1 MIKRHDT
8 RYRHFLVS
16 LPKKKTSMKKNVNQT
31 IIKSNVLAVSG
42 CVIFE
47 KKKKKSF
54 FVLCFLFVPIIW
66 FIQVV
71 VIITTTTTTTTTTVC
86 TSNI

>member
-47 KKKKKSF
+47 KKKKKNRFCFVFSF
-54 FVLCFLFVPIIW
+54 RSYYLVHSGGGYHNNNNNNNNNHCVYE
-66 FIQVV
+66 
-71 VIITTTTTTTTTTVC
+71 
-86 TSNI
+86 